1 MKRMNLRL
9 DFETCND
16 KEGDKYVKR
25 HLEEIC
31 QEILISLG
39 SETVKSII
47 LTGGI
52 TRKEGSAT
60 SHGERVEVFSDYDFL
75 VLVNKVTRKIRKQL
89 RDVSTKLTEEFS
101 REGLP
106 SHVDIFPISTQALS
120 NMKARMFTL
129 DLKEYGRSLYGEDH
143 REYMPD
149 LKAKDIQQE
158 DSLRMLHNRIVGVLE
173 CFDPAIFLWK
183 EKKDESLA
191 KFLIYHI
198 AKNLIDLGSSLL
210 SFKKMYVCSYRE
222 RVGVLKE
229 NFEKFDI
236 AEKYPHLPEIVEK
249 WTEFKLNPD
258 IEGLL
263 QERGY
268 DNPAYE
274 DMVELGKELWFEHV
288 GYLETLWKYE
298 VQKIHNTEGTD
309 ISKLIDIYFESSN
322 TLREQLAGCYR
333 YVVKKPADFPL
344 LSLLCGF
351 LKSIKGSAL
360 VPSVYSLSNFIF
372 FFAPVI
378 LNQNIFPQVSDF
390 IKYMK
395 KLPIHPSLKQDN
407 IQVWDSAR
415 VNTVHLWHMFV
426 S

>member
-1 MKRMNLRL
+1 MNLRL
-9 DFETCND
+9 DFETCDD
-16 KEGDKYVKR
+16 KKGDECVKR

-31 QEILISLG
+31 QEILNSLDSG
-39 SETVKSII
+39 TVKSII

-52 TRKEGSAT
+52 TRKEGSAIRY
-60 SHGERVEVFSDYDFL
+60 GERVEIFSDYDLL

-89 RDVSTKLTEEFS
+89 RDVSTKLTKGFS

-106 SHVDIFPISTQALS
+106 SHVDIAPISIQTLS
-120 NMKARMFTL
+120 NMKALMFTL
-129 DLKEYGRSLYGEDH
+129 ELKEYGRSLYGEDH

-149 LKAKDIQQE
+149 LKAEDIQQE

-173 CFDPAIFLWK
+173 YFDPAIFLWK

-198 AKNLIDLGSSLL
+198 AKNFIDLGSSLL
-210 SFKKMYVCSYRE
+210 SFEKMYVCSYRK

-229 NFEKFDI
+229 SFGKFNI
-236 AEKYPHLPEIVEK
+236 SEKYLHLPEIVEK
-249 WTEFKLNPD
+249 WTEFKFNPD

-268 DNPAYE
+268 GNPDYE
-274 DMVELGKELWFEHV
+274 DMIELGKELWFEHV
-288 GYLETLWKYE
+288 GYLEALWKYE
-298 VQKIHNTEGTD
+298 VQKRYNTEATD
-309 ISKLIDIYFESSN
+309 ISKLIDIYFESNN

-333 YVVKKPADFPL
+333 YVVRKPADFPL
-344 LSLLCGF
+344 HSLVCGC

-360 VPSVYSLSNFIF
+360 VPSVYSLSNLIF
-372 FFAPVI
+372 FYAPII
-378 LNQNIFPQVSDF
+378 LKQNIFPQESSF
-390 IKYMK
+390 TKYMT
-395 KLPIHPSLKQDN
+395 KLPIHPSLKRDN

-415 VNTVHLWHMFV
+415 INAVHLWHMFV